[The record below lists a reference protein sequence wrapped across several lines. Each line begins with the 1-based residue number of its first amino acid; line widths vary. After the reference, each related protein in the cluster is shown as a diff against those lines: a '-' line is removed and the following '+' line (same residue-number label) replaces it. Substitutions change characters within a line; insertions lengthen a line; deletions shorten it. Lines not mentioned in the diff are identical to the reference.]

1 MFQKE
6 LQTVIAGIALED
18 GAQFEEINWEIDLGG
33 GE

>member
-6 LQTVIAGIALED
+6 LQKLVAPITLED
-18 GAQFEEINWEIDLGG
+18 DAQLEEIKGEIDLGG